1 MKVQSV
7 VKQLLDIKTYKSLIP
22 AYKILV
28 FYFVVM
34 FLTSTAGHILD
45 KKNGFTY
52 GLYVGIALSLV
63 LWHKFGKSMAYL

>member
-7 VKQLLDIKTYKSLIP
+7 VSQLLDIKTYKSLIP

-34 FLTSTAGHILD
+34 FLTSTLGYTLD

-52 GLYVGIALSLV
+52 GLYFGIALSLV

>member
-1 MKVQSV
+1 MKVQSIV
-7 VKQLLDIKTYKSLIP
+7 SQLLDIKTYKSLMP

-34 FLTSTAGHILD
+34 CLTSTAGYILD